1 MNKRSWVQFLTTHNF
16 SGIPDVLKICYL
28 SSQCELK
35 STAVLPKVI
44 GDVILSI
51 IQYAL
56 NCIL

>member
-56 NCIL
+56 N